1 VGLAEL
7 PAELQ
12 VPPEVHGD
20 GLGWLEARRAH
31 RIRAGMSE
39 KLANGRWIVEAQW
52 VIARK
57 QAAARGEAFVEP
69 LP

>member
-1 VGLAEL
+1 
-7 PAELQ
+7 
-12 VPPEVHGD
+12 
-20 GLGWLEARRAH
+20 
-31 RIRAGMSE
+31 MSE

-57 QAAARGEAFVEP
+57 QAAARGEAFAEP